1 MQRTE
6 PPAASAVRYDLL
18 DIFQTLLRR
27 RTFILVVTG
36 LALLVGLIV
45 YLITPPSYRA
55 NAEVILGNPMYSDRS
70 RLFSQG
76 AALDYFAPEQIN
88 DRALAIANSDQVKR
102 EIVTRNQLQK
112 TYKVNMTKAG
122 AMDNLLERFGKDF
135 RVRRT
140 EFGSIL
146 VSFETKDPRV
156 AAQIAND
163 AVVVIEENFHKYISG
178 LRLNARNAVRNRI
191 AQSDSTIRVLTDS
204 LVALRERTGIYEII
218 SPNRYGLTMGTVR
231 STDAR
236 AIEEIQNLEAIKDQ
250 NVIDRSR
257 YLATAAE
264 SNTGIDDKELP
275 FIQVIT
281 PAAVPGKRDGLGLVA
296 TLVGYT
302 LAGLFFSVL
311 WVVFSGWYQRVATA
325 AAQREVL

>member
-6 PPAASAVRYDLL
+6 TLAAAPIRYDLL

-36 LALLVGLIV
+36 LAFLIGLLV
-45 YLITPPSYRA
+45 YLLTPPSYKA

-102 EIVTRNQLQK
+102 EIIARNQLQ
-112 TYKVNMTKAG
+112 TAYKVNMKKEG

-135 RVRRT
+135 SVRRT

-146 VSFETKDPRV
+146 VSFKNKTPQL
-156 AAQIAND
+156 AAQVANS
-163 AVVVIEENFHKYISG
+163 AVSVIEENFNKYISG

-191 AQSDSTIRVLTDS
+191 AQSDSAVRVLTDS
-204 LVALRERTGIYEII
+204 LVAMRERTGIYDII
-218 SPNRYGLTMGTVR
+218 SPNRYGLTTGMMR

-236 AIEEIQNLEAIKDQ
+236 AIEEIQNLEAVKDQ
-250 NVIDRSR
+250 YVIDRSR
-257 YLATAAE
+257 YMATAAE

-275 FIQVIT
+275 FIQIIT
-281 PAAVPGKRDGLGLVA
+281 PAAVPGKRDGLGLVF
-296 TLVGYT
+296 TLVGYM
-302 LAGLFFSVL
+302 LAGLFFSIL
-311 WVVFSGWYQRVATA
+311 WVVFSGWYRRVALA
-325 AAQREVL
+325 AAERETV

>member
-6 PPAASAVRYDLL
+6 PSASSTVRYDLL

-27 RTFILVVTG
+27 RNFILVVTG
-36 LALLVGLIV
+36 LALLVGVVI
-45 YLITPPSYRA
+45 YLITPPSYNA

-76 AALDYFAPEQIN
+76 ASVDYFAPEQIN

-102 EIVTRNQLQK
+102 EIVTRNQLQNTYNINMAK
-112 TYKVNMTKAG
+112 TG
-122 AMDNLLERFGKDF
+122 AMDNLLDRFGKDF

-140 EFGSIL
+140 EFGSIM
-146 VSFETKDPRV
+146 VSFKDKNPQL
-156 AAQIAND
+156 AAQVTNS
-163 AVVVIEENFHKYISG
+163 AVGIIEENFHKYISG

-191 AQSDSTIRVLTDS
+191 AQSDSAVRVLTDS
-204 LVALRERTGIYEII
+204 LVAMRERTGIYDII
-218 SPNRYGLTMGTVR
+218 SPNRYGLTTGTVR

-236 AIEEIQNLEAIKDQ
+236 AIEEIQNLEAVKDQ
-250 NVIDRSR
+250 YVIDRSR
-257 YLATAAE
+257 YMATAAE
-264 SNTGIDDKELP
+264 SNTGIDEKELP
-275 FIQVIT
+275 FIQIIT

-296 TLVGYT
+296 TLIGYT

-311 WVVFSGWYQRVATA
+311 WVVFSGWYHRVATA
-325 AAQREVL
+325 AAQREAL